1 MSGYLCDLDK
11 QQLKSLGL
19 LLGLSSRT
27 VNNMYDCSA
36 TTYRDSIVTA
46 WLRRQ
51 DNVLEKGLPSWE
63 ALVAALEHK
72 QMRLRG
78 DAGRIRDDK
87 LKA

>member
-11 QQLKSLGL
+11 QQLKTLGL

-27 VNNMYDCSA
+27 VNNMCDSPQTAYQE
-36 TTYRDSIVTA
+36 SIVTA

-51 DNVLEKGLPSWE
+51 DSVSEKGLPCWE
-63 ALVAALEHK
+63 TLVAALEHK
-72 QMRLRG
+72 QMRLMG

-87 LKA
+87 LKS